1 MNRPIIEDE
10 RKRRQ
15 RLRMRRRR
23 GVPQEPVGVD
33 TGKATLYAR
42 LRKEKPGPGYIHY
55 SDSPAFDAEFFAQL
69 TAERLV
75 TKVKKGHVFQEW
87 NKERAHTHALDRA
100 VYALALS
107 ELADTLRSC
116 ARNA

>member
-1 MNRPIIEDE
+1 MVNAFVCERGWCIAIKGVSGMNRPIIEDE

-42 LRKEKPGPGYIHY
+42 LRKEKPGPGYIR
-55 SDSPAFDAEFFAQL
+55 SE
-69 TAERLV
+69 E
-75 TKVKKGHVFQEW
+75 
-87 NKERAHTHALDRA
+87 HT
-100 VYALALS
+100 S
-107 ELADTLRSC
+107 ELQSLMRISYAVFCLNKKNITTKYQTHTIP
-116 ARNA
+116 